1 MKNMDFSQLP
11 AAVDTNLVE
20 AKDSANPNTSSP
32 VSQNNDN
39 IWIQTSLRMR
49 KSIHNDLKMY
59 AFTHG
64 ISMQHV
70 LDEALREYLNKYR
83 NK

>member
-32 VSQNNDN
+32 VSQNNDD
-39 IWIQTSLRMR
+39 IWVYTSLSMR
-49 KSIHNDLKMY
+49 KQTRNEIKMFAITHNMSMRDVIDLAAK
-59 AFTHG
+59 
-64 ISMQHV
+64 
-70 LDEALREYLNKYR
+70 EYLSKHHNG
-83 NK
+83 